1 MKNSIDILNGVVIK
15 EDLDDYDHLAMPNYL
30 KIINNGIC
38 TLSNSIFNENKSNK
52 SKKRLV
58 AARCNLEFKNEL
70 LIGNS
75 WILNIHLR
83 EFDNKYLNFN
93 LKIISNKQIKARAQM
108 VVVAFDINS
117 RKSVILNS
125 QEIES
130 LKDFF
135 YLHQ

>member
-1 MKNSIDILNGVVIK
+1 MKNSIDILKGVVIK

-30 KIINNGIC
+30 KIINNGISI
-38 TLSNSIFNENKSNK
+38 LSNNIFNENTSNK
-52 SKKRLV
+52 SEKRLV

-75 WILNIHLR
+75 WILNIHLS

-93 LKIISNKQIKARAQM
+93 FKIISNKQIKARAKM

-125 QEIES
+125 QEIKF
-130 LKDFF
+130 LKEFF
-135 YLHQ
+135 I